1 MKMQYTE
8 GFYVNVDMALENL
21 DKEQVRSFIIP
32 GVDVLKYLVC
42 TEYILRVRRSL
53 YAGTSKRMG

>member
-21 DKEQVRSFIIP
+21 DKEQIRSFIIP
-32 GVDVLKYLVC
+32 CVVVSKYLVYTKC
-42 TEYILRVRRSL
+42 EEVFICRH
-53 YAGTSKRMG
+53 K